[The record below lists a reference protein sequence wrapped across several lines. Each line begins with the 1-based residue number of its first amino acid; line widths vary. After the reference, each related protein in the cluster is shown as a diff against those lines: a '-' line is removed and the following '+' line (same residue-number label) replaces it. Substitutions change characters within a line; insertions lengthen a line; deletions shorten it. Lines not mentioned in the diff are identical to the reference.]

1 MDRVYVMQLV
11 RSFQVGELSR
21 RTFLKR
27 ATATMGSAVA
37 VTCCSQPASQFAPK
51 RRRP

>member
-37 VTCCSQPASQFAPK
+37 ANMLLAACQPKSP
-51 RRRP
+51 